1 MFKRLLTRQFTLR
14 QRLIVSYGLVLLV
27 CQTISA
33 LWLWHES
40 KEQIQLL
47 VQGILEDHNNH
58 RHVMRELHEGVAS
71 LVFPS
76 LIMMA
81 LTLALCYQAVK
92 RIMQPLADLQKELEA
107 RTEDNLKPVTV
118 QSRTAEIDAVS
129 SAINK
134 LVARLN
140 STLEN
145 ERLFTAD
152 VAHEL
157 RTPLA
162 GVRLHLEL
170 LAQSEKIN
178 VDPLIARLDQMMD
191 SVSHLLQL
199 ARVGQSFS
207 AGNYQTVM
215 LNRDVIMPLHD
226 ALKEMAATRGQTLVV
241 HALSQDSAVRGDAT
255 LLRVMLRNLVENAHR
270 YSPENSTLTVT
281 ALAGEEPVLMVEDE
295 GVGIDESR
303 AEKLSEAFV
312 RMDSRYGGLGLG
324 LSIVSRICLLHHAR
338 FTLQNRQ
345 NRSGTRACVVFEGSE

>member
-1 MFKRLLTRQFTLR
+1 MKASPAGVSQPDNDGTDAGAVLPGCEAHYAAAGRLAKRAGSAHRRQSETRNGPEPDGR
-14 QRLIVSYGLVLLV
+14 DRRREQRHQ
-27 CQTISA
+27 QTGG
-33 LWLWHES
+33 W
-40 KEQIQLL
+40 
-47 VQGILEDHNNH
+47 
-58 RHVMRELHEGVAS
+58 
-71 LVFPS
+71 
-76 LIMMA
+76 
-81 LTLALCYQAVK
+81 
-92 RIMQPLADLQKELEA
+92 
-107 RTEDNLKPVTV
+107 
-118 QSRTAEIDAVS
+118 
-129 SAINK
+129 
-134 LVARLN
+134 LN